1 MRKKYEA
8 ILKTM
13 FRGHV
18 LRKRKQLKLTQ
29 EKMAQKLVMD
39 NRSYAYLEHGKNGCS
54 ALTLALYLIYCCDDV
69 QGFLDEL
76 KSAFEN
82 ANEDVA

>member
-1 MRKKYEA
+1 MRDVYAKV
-8 ILKTM
+8 LKTM
-13 FRGHV
+13 FRNH
-18 LRKRKQLKLTQ
+18 LISKRKELKLTQ

-54 ALTLALYLIYCCDDV
+54 ALTLALYLIYFCDDV
-69 QGFLDEL
+69 QVFLDEL

-82 ANEDVA
+82 ANEDVD